1 MFIFAAKA
9 KTVIELLDEK
19 RLADLCSEHDRKAE
33 EELYT
38 RYAGRLYALC
48 LRYSSNPDD
57 AKDLMQDALIKALN
71 SIGSYRY
78 RGNGSLYAWIKRITV
93 NMAINRI
100 TRQKLHF
107 IPFDVFR
114 MDRADDTDDDSA
126 EMVPEKVLLKMIS
139 ELSPMKRAVF
149 NMFCIDGYSHMEIA
163 QQLGITENGSA
174 SILSKAKAQLKR
186 QIKDYIRKSELQ

>member
-1 MFIFAAKA
+1 MIGQ
-9 KTVIELLDEK
+9 LDEQS
-19 RLADLCSEHDRKAE
+19 LARLCSEHDRKAE

-48 LRYSSNPDD
+48 LRYSSSPDD

-71 SIGSYRY
+71 SIGSFKY

-93 NMAINRI
+93 NMAINKV

-107 IPFDVFR
+107 IPFDAFR
-114 MDRADDTDDDSA
+114 MDRTDDADDDSA

-149 NMFCIDGYSHMEIA
+149 NMFCIDGYSHAEIA

-174 SILSKAKAQLKR
+174 SMLSKAKTQLKK
-186 QIKDYIRKSELQ
+186 QIKDYIKQSERR

>member
-1 MFIFAAKA
+1 M
-9 KTVIELLDEK
+9 IELLDEK
-19 RLADLCSEHDRKAE
+19 RLAELCSEHDRKAE

-38 RYAGRLYALC
+38 RYTGRLYALC

-100 TRQKLHF
+100 TRQKLHV

-126 EMVPEKVLLKMIS
+126 EMVPEKALLKMIS

>member
-1 MFIFAAKA
+1 M
-9 KTVIELLDEK
+9 TDWDEQS
-19 RLADLCSEHDRKAE
+19 LARLCSEHDRKAE

-71 SIGSYRY
+71 SIGTFKY

-93 NMAINRI
+93 NMAINKV

-107 IPFDVFR
+107 IPFDAFR
-114 MDRADDTDDDSA
+114 MDRADDADDDSA
-126 EMVPEKVLLKMIS
+126 GMVPEKVLLKMIS

-149 NMFCIDGYSHMEIA
+149 NMFCIDGYSHSEIA
-163 QQLGITENGSA
+163 HELGITENGSA
-174 SILSKAKAQLKR
+174 SILSKAKTQLKK
-186 QIKDYIRKSELQ
+186 QIKDYIKQSEKS